1 MEQLDDPADRPADLD
16 PVAMLEAHLAT
27 GWTYPVEVDIDLSIE
42 RVRRCLSPA
51 LGRLEP
57 LGPEATRLTGTTDN
71 PTWYAEQLT
80 VLPGSFRVVG
90 GPELQHTVSRLG
102 QRLLAAVSD

>member
-1 MEQLDDPADRPADLD
+1 
-16 PVAMLEAHLAT
+16 MLEAHLAT
-27 GWTYPVEVDIDLSIE
+27 GWAYPVEVLVDLPLE

-57 LGPEATRLTGTTDN
+57 VGSDTTRLTGTTDN

-80 VLPGSFRVVG
+80 VLPGPFRVVG
-90 GPELQHTVSRLG
+90 GPELQETVAALAR
-102 QRLLAAVSD
+102 RLLAAVPG